1 MRYNASHPQGLRLQM
16 SFVHLHVHSEY
27 SLLDGLSRIP
37 KLVRRAAEL
46 DMPAIALTDHGA
58 MFGIVSFYQQ
68 ARKAGI
74 KPIIGMETYLAA
86 RGMKDR
92 DPKMDGRSFHLL
104 LLAENQTGYKN
115 LLKIATAAQLDG
127 FYYRPRIDREFLAEH
142 SEGLI
147 CTTGCMSGEIPRA
160 LLQGRPDHARERL
173 DWYYDVFGRDRFFFE
188 LQHHDIPELPAVN
201 QQLIDLGKH
210 YQANFI
216 ATNDVHYVNPQD
228 AALQDILLCIQTGAV
243 RSDPDRMRMTDPSY
257 YLRPAEEMAQLFGHV
272 PGALENTLLIA
283 ERCNVDLDFKG
294 YHLPNFEVPDG
305 YTPQS
310 YLRELCDAGLR
321 GRYGDHA
328 SDEVYQQ
335 RLEYELS
342 IIHNMGFDTYFLI
355 VWDLCRY
362 AREQG
367 IWYNARGS
375 AAGSIV
381 AYCLGITLVDPIDH
395 GLIFERF
402 LNPGRVSMP
411 DIDLD
416 FQDDLRC
423 KMLEYTANKYGR
435 DRVAQIIT
443 FGTLGARA
451 AIRDVG
457 RVLDIPL
464 PEVDRIAKMVP
475 NIPGKPVSIPEALK
489 TVDALREACS
499 ETSYLRELIDTAA
512 QLEGVA
518 RNAGT
523 HAAGVIITDLP
534 ITEYIPLHR
543 PTGGHQDDNPIGAV
557 TQFEM
562 NVLDSLGLLKVDF
575 LGLSTLTVMARACR
589 LIRENHGIDLDI
601 HSIPLD
607 DPDTFE
613 LLGRGDVL
621 GVFQVEGAGM
631 RRNLIEMKPRELAN
645 VVAMVALYRP
655 GPIEKIPDYIRRMHG
670 QERIEYLHPA
680 LEPILKETFG
690 ITVYQEQIMY
700 TAMNL
705 AGYSASDA
713 DNLRKAVAKKKAA
726 VLRKH
731 RSTFVKGAVEND
743 IPESAAN
750 TIFDQWETFAR
761 YGFPKGHAADYAV
774 ICVETAYLKAHYA
787 LEYMTALLS
796 VFKHDSDKVAIYIA
810 DCRRRGFD
818 VLPPDINHSGLD
830 FQIEPRTDE
839 ESPGAIR
846 FGLGAIKNVGE
857 GAIEKILD
865 ARETGGVFKSLTD
878 FAQRVD
884 LRQVGRRAIESLAR
898 VGAIDSL
905 ADRAVVLESTDRL
918 MAVSA
923 SHFRAVE
930 VGQMTFFDSSS
941 AAAESP
947 QFDAAAV
954 GIPRRRQLR
963 WEKELLGVYVSDHPL
978 TPYID
983 TLSQTVTHYS
993 AELEDAIHGQ
1003 TVVVAGEVSH
1013 VRPYQTR
1020 SGKPMGFVTL
1030 EDLQGNIE
1038 LVVFSRV
1045 WSRVTDWL
1053 HEDMIVIVKG
1063 KVDLERGEPKIL
1075 VDHITAELPEGKSD
1089 KFRETKL
1096 EGIPET
1102 NVVDAMI
1109 EEPAPVESF
1118 PEDFETA
1125 VEEVHLSI
1133 AESEPPMES
1142 VDATLQPEATQ
1153 GDAQQTPG
1161 ELAESQA
1168 EKKEESPPSGN
1179 GKNRPSVEEPT
1190 ARASNYGPDVESS
1203 RGGSSNPQIL
1213 TILLKSSGDRNKDTL
1228 RMRRVHGLL
1237 TSYPGNDKY
1246 VFHVFEASRRYHLEF
1261 PNSTTGYCPELH
1273 SQLLSLLG
1281 EGTIRVEPLRM
1292 Q

>member
-1 MRYNASHPQGLRLQM
+1 M

-37 KLVRRAAEL
+37 KLVRRAVEL

-58 MFGIVSFYQQ
+58 MFGIVSFYHQ

-92 DPKMDGRSFHLL
+92 DPKLDGRSFHLL

-142 SEGLI
+142 NEGLI

-160 LLQGRPDHARERL
+160 LLQGRPDHARERI
-173 DWYYDVFGRDRFFFE
+173 DWYYEVFGRDRFFFE

-201 QQLIDLGKH
+201 QQLIDLGNR

-257 YLRPAEEMAQLFGHV
+257 YLRPAEEMAQLFGEV
-272 PGALENTLLIA
+272 PGALENTLFIA

-294 YHLPNFEVPDG
+294 YHLPNFEVPEG
-305 YTPQS
+305 STPQS

-321 GRYGDHA
+321 ERYGDHA
-328 SDEVYQQ
+328 SDAVYQE

-423 KMLEYTANKYGR
+423 IMLEYTANKYGR

-489 TVDALREACS
+489 TVDSLREACT
-499 ETSYLRELIDTAA
+499 EASYLRELIDTAA

-705 AGYSASDA
+705 AGYSASEA

-731 RSTFVKGAVEND
+731 RSTFVKGAVENG
-743 IPESAAN
+743 IPENTAN

-774 ICVETAYLKAHYA
+774 ICVQTAYLKAHYA

-818 VLPPDINHSGLD
+818 VLPPAINHSGLD
-830 FQIEPRTDE
+830 FQIRPQTDE
-839 ESPGAIR
+839 DSPGAIR

-865 ARETGGVFKSLTD
+865 ARETGGTFRSLTD

-898 VGAIDSL
+898 VGALDSL
-905 ADRAVVLESTDRL
+905 ADRAVVLDSTDRL
-918 MAVSA
+918 MAISA
-923 SHFRAVE
+923 SHFRAAE

-941 AAAESP
+941 AAEENP
-947 QFDAAAV
+947 NFGAV
-954 GIPRRRQLR
+954 AGGIPRRRQLR

-978 TPYID
+978 TPYVD
-983 TLSQTVTHYS
+983 ALSETVTHYS

-1045 WSRVTDWL
+1045 WSNVTDWL

-1075 VDHITAELPEGKSD
+1075 VDHITAEMPEGKSD
-1089 KFRETKL
+1089 KFSEAKL

-1102 NVVDAMI
+1102 NAVGAML
-1109 EEPAPVESF
+1109 EDPAPVESF
-1118 PEDFETA
+1118 PEDVDPA
-1125 VEEVHLSI
+1125 VEEFHMSSV
-1133 AESEPPMES
+1133 ES
-1142 VDATLQPEATQ
+1142 VPPLETTEAAPQPAATQ
-1153 GDAQQTPG
+1153 ADAQQDQGKFAAPQT
-1161 ELAESQA
+1161 
-1168 EKKEESPPSGN
+1168 EKNEESRPSGN
-1179 GKNRPSVEEPT
+1179 GKDRPSVEEAS
-1190 ARASNYGPDVESS
+1190 ARAPNYESGAEPS
-1203 RGGSSNPQIL
+1203 RKGSSDPQIL
-1213 TILLKSSGDRNKDTL
+1213 TILLKSSGDHNKDTL